1 MSSKSKGSVVLA
13 MLLFLGSAPTWAAS
27 VEGRSRFV
35 DSSASSAFSNAF
47 SSAVSGA
54 VSGWLGSV
62 LQAGRSTVKAIWGEY
77 GIAID
82 PDGQPVDPSH
92 ASESSS
98 GETSTN

>member
-27 VEGRSRFV
+27 VEGRSRFA
-35 DSSASSAFSNAF
+35 DSSASSAFSGAI
-47 SSAVSGA
+47 SSAVSG
-54 VSGWLGSV
+54 WLDSV

-92 ASESSS
+92 LSDSA
-98 GETSTN
+98 GDLIPTH